1 MARKAITKRSVDAM
15 KPGELLADVEVRGF
29 VARRL
34 PSGVITY
41 GFRYRDRATGKRR
54 WMALGLHG
62 QITPDQAR
70 DLAKKHAGAV
80 ASHRDP
86 QAELQE
92 ARAVAAATGPGK
104 TVDALLDEFLARHVR
119 KGGLRTADEI
129 ESLLTRHVRPRIGQR
144 PIYELRRS
152 EIVEMLDAIED
163 EISARTADKALS
175 ILRKAFNWYA
185 PRDDQFNSPI
195 VRGMA
200 RTKLRELSRDRILA
214 DDEIREI
221 WAALSAVNPVYARI
235 VQGLLRSAQRLNE
248 VARLTWEEV
257 DAKGEAWT
265 VPADRYKSK
274 VAHTV
279 PIVPPVAL
287 LLGERPKAVTK
298 KNQFVFSTTGGA
310 APFSGFSRAKA
321 ALDKA
326 IAAARRKAKQKP
338 MPAWRLHDLRRT
350 ARSLMARAGVHA
362 DVAERVLG
370 HLQPGVKGI
379 YDRHA
384 YLDEKR
390 EALTRLNSLIDRI
403 LEPPAENVIPLERAP
418 RSVEAV

>member
-1 MARKAITKRSVDAM
+1 MARKAITKRAVDALE
-15 KPGELLADVEVRGF
+15 PGELLADTEVRGF

-34 PSGVITY
+34 PSGVVTY
-41 GFRYRDRATGKRR
+41 GFRYRDKGTGKRR

-70 DLAKKHAGAV
+70 DLAKQHAGAV
-80 ASHRDP
+80 ASQRDP

-92 ARAVAAATGPGK
+92 ARAAAEAAGPGK
-104 TVDALLDEFLARHVR
+104 SVDALLDEFLARHVR
-119 KGGLRTADEI
+119 KAGLRTADEI
-129 ESLLTRHVRPRIGQR
+129 ESTLARLVRPRIGEKG
-144 PIYELRRS
+144 IYDLRRS
-152 EIVEMLDAIED
+152 EVVEMLDDIED
-163 EISARTADKALS
+163 TVSARTADKVLGH
-175 ILRKAFNWYA
+175 LRKAFNWYA

-195 VRGMA
+195 VPGMA
-200 RTKLRELSRDRILA
+200 RTKLRDLSRDRTLS
-214 DDEIREI
+214 DDEIRDV
-221 WAALSAVNPVYARI
+221 WAALPAVNPVYARI
-235 VQGLLRSAQRLNE
+235 VETLLRTAQRLNE
-248 VARLTWEEV
+248 VARLNWDEV
-257 DAKGEAWT
+257 EPQGEAWT

-279 PIVPPVAL
+279 PILPEVAAL
-287 LLGERPKAVTK
+287 LGDRPEPVTSR
-298 KNQFVFSTTGGA
+298 NRYVFSTTGGA
-310 APFSGFSRAKA
+310 APFSGFSKAKI
-321 ALDKA
+321 ALDAA
-326 IAAARRKAKQKP
+326 IASARKTAKQKP

-390 EALTRLNSLIDRI
+390 LALEKLNGLIDLI
-403 LEPPAENVIPLERAP
+403 LNPAANVVPLEKPSKA
-418 RSVEAV
+418 EAG

>member
-1 MARKAITKRSVDAM
+1 MARKAITKRAVDAL
-15 KPGELLADVEVRGF
+15 KPGEMLADTEVRGF

-34 PSGVITY
+34 PSGVVTY
-41 GFRYRDRATGKRR
+41 GLRYRDKGTGKRR
-54 WMALGLHG
+54 WLALGLHG
-62 QITPDQAR
+62 QVTPEQAR

-80 ASHRDP
+80 AGHRDP

-92 ARAVAAATGPGK
+92 ARAVAAGEGQGK
-104 TVDALLDEFLARHVR
+104 TVDALLDDFLARHVR

-129 ESLLTRHVRPRIGQR
+129 DSLLARQVRPRIGQR
-144 PIYELRRS
+144 PIYQLRRS

-163 EISARTADKALS
+163 EVSARTADKVLAV
-175 ILRKAFNWYA
+175 LRKAFNWHA

-200 RTKLRELSRDRILA
+200 RTRLRDLSRDRILT
-214 DDEIREI
+214 DDEIREV
-221 WAALSAVNPVYARI
+221 WTALPAVNPVYARI
-235 VQGLLRSAQRLNE
+235 VQALLRTAQRLNE
-248 VARLTWEEV
+248 VARLSWDEV
-257 DAKGEAWT
+257 EAKGEAWT

-279 PIVPPVAL
+279 PILPPVAA
-287 LLGERPKAVTK
+287 LLGERPETVTK
-298 KNQFVFSTTGGA
+298 RNRYVFSTTGGA

-321 ALDKA
+321 ALDAA
-326 IAAARRKAKQKP
+326 IAQARRQAKQKQD

-390 EALTRLNSLIDRI
+390 MALERLNGLLDRI
-403 LEPPAENVIPLERAP
+403 LNPAAANVVALEVKA
-418 RSVEAV
+418 